1 MDEYQRKMRD
11 EITNGIGEA
20 VADLQNR
27 QHMGNWWAFLGTL
40 QAMTKAGAYGVMLGM
55 SKGWEAISA
64 DPKKFDNMSREDY
77 LRQGQANLNIDP
89 GTGDRYMRTVSL
101 YEREDFEGLDEPVL
115 EQLQALPVQWQ
126 IRVMQSLG
134 DNPITEEHVKDILS
148 SGSFEQLNE
157 RLRLRKGGKPRTGT
171 SFSINPT
178 GEVFAYYDGEIV
190 QGGPVAVWTG
200 RADSRE
206 YQEFLKRLGIR
217 S

>member
-1 MDEYQRKMRD
+1 MDEYQRKMRE

-20 VADLQNR
+20 IDDLQKH
-27 QHMGNWWAFLGTL
+27 QDMGRWWSFLGTL

-55 SKGWEAISA
+55 AKGWETINNNHAA
-64 DPKKFDNMSREDY
+64 FGGMSREDY
-77 LRQGQANLNIDP
+77 LREGQSHLNIDP
-89 GTGDRYMRTVSL
+89 ATGDRYMRTVSL
-101 YEREDFEGLDEPVL
+101 YEREDFVGLDEPVL

-134 DNPITEEHVKDILS
+134 DTPITEEVVKDILS

-178 GEVFAYYDGEIV
+178 GEVFAYYDGDIV

-200 RADSRE
+200 RTDSRE
-206 YQEFLKRLGIR
+206 YAEFLRRLGIR